1 MVQRIKKLAVEG
13 EKKNLNKW
21 TQNNRRKQPRELIL
35 KQKAESLAKLLW
47 FLYIG
52 LISASQPKCL
62 YLSCDNIYCQFITYV
77 KDKTG

>member
-13 EKKNLNKW
+13 EKKKNLNKW

-47 FLYIG
+47 FLYIW
-52 LISASQPKCL
+52 L
-62 YLSCDNIYCQFITYV
+62 D
-77 KDKTG
+77 